1 MKSSLLCPAQQ
12 KLFGFSDRLNSRRKM
27 PIENMEEEGLA
38 KASSPRKSFI
48 FLSGTFTQCYAA
60 S

>member
-12 KLFGFSDRLNSRRKM
+12 KLFGFSDRLNSSRKM

-38 KASSPRKSFI
+38 KASIPRKSFN
-48 FLSGTFTQCYAA
+48 FSF
-60 S
+60 